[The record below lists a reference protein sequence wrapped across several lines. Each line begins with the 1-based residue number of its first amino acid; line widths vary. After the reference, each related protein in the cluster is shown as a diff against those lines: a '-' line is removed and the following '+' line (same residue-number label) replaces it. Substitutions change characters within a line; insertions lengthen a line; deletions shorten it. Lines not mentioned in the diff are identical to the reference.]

1 MSQVKDQAQKPHR
14 YPVSTRNTK
23 IIYSS
28 QEESTSSSFIYTGQY
43 GEGKQNYG
51 GKRGRFRL
59 LAVSDES
66 SDGES
71 SDSDQMND
79 DNGDGKEVEERKEAA
94 NHVLNGVERGTADK
108 S

>member
-1 MSQVKDQAQKPHR
+1 MSQVKDQAQKAGR
-14 YPVSTRNTK
+14 YQSQPVMEK
-23 IIYSS
+23 I
-28 QEESTSSSFIYTGQY
+28 FILRKKHVVLIHIWTIW
-43 GEGKQNYG
+43 EGKKNYG

-59 LAVSDES
+59 LGVSDES

-79 DNGDGKEVEERKEAA
+79 DNGDGKEEEERKQAA